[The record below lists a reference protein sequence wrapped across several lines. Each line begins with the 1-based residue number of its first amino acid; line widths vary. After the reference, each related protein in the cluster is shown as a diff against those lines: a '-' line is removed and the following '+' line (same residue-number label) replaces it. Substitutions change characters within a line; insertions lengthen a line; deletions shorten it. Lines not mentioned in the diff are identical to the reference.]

1 MTHVV
6 MIIGQWEDESQRPK
20 QPSYLVRPGNATEP
34 GGAEGEGRKEEPF
47 GEWWTTWWE
56 ALS

>member
-1 MTHVV
+1 